1 MPWKGGIAMF
11 LGLRSV
17 IYDVDNLQKAKDWYR
32 KVLGADPS
40 IDQPESVSF
49 NIGNDRLGL
58 KLGPHFPRENDP
70 GNVAYWAVS
79 DIKAE
84 YKRLIEL
91 GATDQGGIRNVEG
104 DLYAATLKD
113 PFGNTLG
120 IGGLA
125 GTPDNR
131 AIEEKPSKTALW
143 TTLMRAFSTGEA
155 NKNIRGQDHLAEIFL
170 PEKQRLGL
178 RDMKTRQHQKERYF
192 VIGVYEYVM
201 ARTIIFDTFFEQ
213 ALEQGFE
220 QMVFL
225 GAGYDTRPY
234 RFAALL
240 DSVAIFEL
248 DIPLTQ
254 EHKQRC
260 LAKAD
265 VDIPGQINFVSIN
278 FNTESIK
285 DALLSA
291 GFDPGKKTFF
301 IWEGVTY
308 YLGATAVD
316 ATLEFVRCNSL
327 AGSAIA
333 FDYIALWPGIF
344 DAYGVKELI
353 EFNRKNQSGESGNS
367 FALEEGAID
376 SFLSE
381 RGFEISDHL
390 NSKEIEENYLTFDD
404 GTLLGHVTGSF
415 RIVRA
420 VTKS

>member
-1 MPWKGGIAMF
+1 MF

-17 IYDVDNLQKAKDWYR
+17 IYNVDNLQKAKEWYGR
-32 KVLGADPS
+32 VLGADPS
-40 IDQPESVSF
+40 TDQPSSVSF

-58 KLGPHFPRENDP
+58 KLVDHSPGDNDP

-104 DLYAATLKD
+104 DLYVATLKD

-125 GTPDNR
+125 GTPDNS

-143 TTLMRAFSTGEA
+143 TTLMRAFSTGEE
-155 NKNIRGQDHLAEIFL
+155 NKNIRGRDHLAEIFL

-178 RDMKTRQHQKERYF
+178 WDLKTRQHQKERYF

-201 ARTIIFDTFFEQ
+201 ARTIIFDTFFKQ
-213 ALEQGFE
+213 ALEQHFE
-220 QMVFL
+220 QIVFL

-234 RFAALL
+234 RFAPLL

-254 EHKQRC
+254 EHKRRC
-260 LAKAD
+260 LARAHI
-265 VDIPGQINFVSIN
+265 DIPGQINFVPIN

-316 ATLEFVRCNSL
+316 ATLEFVRSNTL

-390 NSKEIEENYLTFDD
+390 NSKEIEENYLTLDD

-420 VTKS
+420 ITKE

>member
-1 MPWKGGIAMF
+1 MF
-11 LGLRSV
+11 LGLRSM
-17 IYDVDNLQKAKDWYR
+17 IYNVENLQKAKDWYR

-40 IDQPESVSF
+40 TDQPSSVSF
-49 NIGNDRLGL
+49 DIGNDRLRL
-58 KLGPHFPRENDP
+58 KLADHSTASPGDNEP

-79 DIKAE
+79 DIKAD

-104 DLYAATLKD
+104 DLYVATLKD

-125 GTPDNR
+125 GTPDNS

-143 TTLMRAFSTGEA
+143 TTLMRAFSTGEED
-155 NKNIRGQDHLAEIFL
+155 KNIRGQDHLAQIFL

-178 RDMKTRQHQKERYF
+178 WDTKTRQHLKERYF
-192 VIGVYEYVM
+192 VIGVYEYVT
-201 ARTIIFDTFFEQ
+201 ARTIIFDLFFQQ

-234 RFAALL
+234 RFEALL
-240 DSVAIFEL
+240 GSVAVFEL
-248 DIPLTQ
+248 DTSLTQ
-254 EHKQRC
+254 EHKRRC
-260 LAKAD
+260 LARAD
-265 VDIPGQINFVSIN
+265 IDIPGQINFVPIN

-285 DALLSA
+285 DTLLSA

-308 YLGATAVD
+308 YLGADAVD
-316 ATLEFVRCNSL
+316 ATLEFVRSNTF

-367 FALEEGAID
+367 FALEEGAIE
-376 SFLSE
+376 SFLSK

-390 NSKEIEENYLTFDD
+390 NSKEIEENYLTLDD

-420 VTKS
+420 ITKK

>member
-1 MPWKGGIAMF
+1 MF

-17 IYDVDNLQKAKDWYR
+17 IYNVDNLQKAKDWYG

-40 IDQPESVSF
+40 TDQPSSVSF

-58 KLGPHFPRENDP
+58 KLVDHSPGDNDP

-104 DLYAATLKD
+104 DLYVATLKD

-125 GTPDNR
+125 GTPDNS
-131 AIEEKPSKTALW
+131 AIEETPSKTALW
-143 TTLMRAFSTGEA
+143 TTHMRAFSTGEE
-155 NKNIRGQDHLAEIFL
+155 NKNIRGRDHLAEIFL
-170 PEKQRLGL
+170 SEKQRLGL
-178 RDMKTRQHQKERYF
+178 WDTKTRQHQKERYF

-201 ARTIIFDTFFEQ
+201 ARTIIFDLFFQQ

-248 DIPLTQ
+248 DISLTQ
-254 EHKQRC
+254 EHKRRC
-260 LAKAD
+260 LKNAD
-265 VDIPGQINFVSIN
+265 IDIPGQIIFAPIN

-285 DALLSA
+285 DTLLSA

-301 IWEGVTY
+301 IWEGVTF
-308 YLGATAVD
+308 YLGAEAVD
-316 ATLEFVRCNSL
+316 ATLEFVRCNTL
-327 AGSAIA
+327 VGSAIA

-353 EFNRKNQSGESGNS
+353 EFNSKNQSGESGNS
-367 FALEEGAID
+367 FALEEGAIE

-390 NSKEIEENYLTFDD
+390 NSKEIEENYLTFDE
-404 GTLLGHVTGSF
+404 GILFGHVTGSF

-420 VTKS
+420 VTKK